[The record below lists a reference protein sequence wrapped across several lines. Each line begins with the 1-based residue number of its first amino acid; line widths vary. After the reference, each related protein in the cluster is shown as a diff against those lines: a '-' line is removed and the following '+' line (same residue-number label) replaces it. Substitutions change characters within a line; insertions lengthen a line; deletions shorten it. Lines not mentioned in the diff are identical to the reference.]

1 MVRKK
6 NPDAFIEDR
15 FKIPPGWSRVSGFPE
30 WTRAYGPFELTIR
43 LIGGEHFTWS
53 AITPGGPNGF
63 GEASSRLSA
72 MRKAEF
78 HVYMYE
84 RRRDR

>member
-6 NPDAFIEDR
+6 NPDAFVEDR
-15 FKIPPGWSRVSGFPE
+15 FKVPPGWTVVPGSPE
-30 WTRAYGPFELTIR
+30 WARTHEGFELRTR

-53 AITPGGPNGF
+53 ATTPGGPNGF